1 MPEKKS
7 SMNLRNIA
15 IALIVVVLVVGG
27 GIFAWIM
34 ISGGDGTPT
43 TDISDVVPTL
53 DVSASD
59 AQAAD
64 ESDMVEVGTDS
75 GEPAEAVAD
84 AEGETS
90 ADAGI
95 PLTAVYRIIP
105 EESEARFLIDEDLR
119 GERIT
124 VVGATNQVGG
134 DIAVNMANPAESQVG
149 TILIN
154 ARTLETDNAFRNR
167 AIRGQILKSAQDEFE
182 FIEFVP
188 TAVSGMPETVAVGE
202 PVTFQIEGDLTVAG
216 TTQPVTF
223 EATVTVADDQRMTG
237 SATTTVQWRD
247 FNLTI
252 PDVPGVANISEDV
265 GLEIDFIAQPAADA
279 AS

>member
-1 MPEKKS
+1 MS
-7 SMNLRNIA
+7 LRNIA
-15 IALIVVVLVVGG
+15 IAVIVVVLIAGG
-27 GIFAWIM
+27 GIFGWIM

-53 DVSASD
+53 DMSASD

-64 ESDMVEVGTDS
+64 ESGMVDDAAEAT
-75 GEPAEAVAD
+75 EAVAEES
-84 AEGETS
+84 AAEEAEVVEGETS
-90 ADAGI
+90 EEAGI

-167 AIRGQILKSAQDEFE
+167 AIRGQILKSSQDEFE

-265 GLEIDFIAQPAADA
+265 GLEIDFIAQPAADT